1 MKCIDAYLLSD
12 FESSCLSQSGNSGSN
27 SYGGSGT
34 ESFLIESY
42 IRKSF
47 GMVQMIT
54 RKKRQE
60 TVIKQRYRLRSN
72 LTFSKRHTDVSE
84 LKMTHMPLNIP

>member
-34 ESFLIESY
+34 ESFLIDSY
-42 IRKSF
+42 IRKCF
-47 GMVQMIT
+47 GIVQIIT
-54 RKKRQE
+54 WKKRQD
-60 TVIKQRYRLRSN
+60 TVDKACGC
-72 LTFSKRHTDVSE
+72 K
-84 LKMTHMPLNIP
+84 